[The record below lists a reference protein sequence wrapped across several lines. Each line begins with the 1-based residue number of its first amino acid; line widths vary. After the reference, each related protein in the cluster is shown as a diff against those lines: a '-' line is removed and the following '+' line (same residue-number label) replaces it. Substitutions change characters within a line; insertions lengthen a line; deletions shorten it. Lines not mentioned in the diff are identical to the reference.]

1 MDLYVIRYLNEKA
14 DTISKEIL
22 YIDSLLGGKRLM
34 PSLSCQKMLILAEDK
49 RAWRHCGFDVLAILR
64 SIVLTLSGRPHGGST
79 ILQQL
84 IRTITC
90 RYERTLRR
98 KFSEILLA
106 YLVAGRVDRSIYP
119 RVYLSIA
126 HYGTGMESYD
136 KLVGKLKISSEDNL
150 RSAAMAVA
158 RLKYPEPR
166 NASPVKRALISRR
179 ENFLLEKYGQLKNT
193 RIFSH
198 VETI

>member
-1 MDLYVIRYLNEKA
+1 MGLRIIRCFSDKA
-14 DTISKEIL
+14 DLVSKEIL
-22 YIDSLLGGKRLM
+22 QIDAQLGKKRLM
-34 PSLSCQKMLILAEDK
+34 PSLACQKMLILAEDK
-49 RAWRHCGFDVLAILR
+49 RACRHRGIDTLAILR
-64 SIVLTLSGRPHGGST
+64 SIALTLIGKPHGGST

-84 IRTITC
+84 IRTITG

-98 KFSEILLA
+98 KLSEILLA

-126 HYGTGMESYD
+126 YYGADMESYD
-136 KLVGKLKISSEDNL
+136 KLIAKVITSSEDDL
-150 RSAAMAVA
+150 HAAAMAVA

-166 NASPVKRALISRR
+166 KVSFTKQALISRR
-179 ENFLLEKYGQLKNT
+179 EKFLLKKYKELKNT

-198 VETI
+198 VETV